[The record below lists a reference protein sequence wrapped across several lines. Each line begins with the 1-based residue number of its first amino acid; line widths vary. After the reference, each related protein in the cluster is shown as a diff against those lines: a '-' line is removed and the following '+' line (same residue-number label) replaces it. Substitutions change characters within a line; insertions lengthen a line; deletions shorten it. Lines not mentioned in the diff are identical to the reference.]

1 MAKIILE
8 GQRFDLPDILVVDD
22 ETLKRT
28 LTPYYP
34 DVANAT
40 VNRQQKEGYL
50 EITVAKRPGAKGNQA
65 VLNALEQAPRQLN
78 AAVEIFF
85 QVRDLGIEDIL
96 AQMERINAAI
106 KEGEQDMRSV
116 MGAME
121 QLGHA
126 PATMGRLVPI
136 GF

>member
-34 DVANAT
+34 DVANASIE
-40 VNRQQKEGYL
+40 RKQQDGIL
-50 EITVAKRPGAKGNQA
+50 EITVTKRPGSKGNQA
-65 VLNALEQAPRQLN
+65 VLDALEQAPRQVN
-78 AAVEIFF
+78 AAVEVFF

-96 AQMERINAAI
+96 AQIERINAAI
-106 KEGEQDMRSV
+106 KAGEQDMRSV
-116 MGAME
+116 TSALE